1 LPLNGLEGVSY
12 AYGLNHYEVDRPLR
26 DLMAVYTK
34 LRNDLSPLGKYV
46 GTEVYEVAY
55 RVDAE
60 TVIALIA
67 YALIG
72 GPEERKAVRSGAW
85 FVALAFLIFLIDV
98 IGPYGL
104 SSVYGGGPLLPF
116 PYDLAT
122 VAAGAVILYVVAVLT
137 AP

>member
-26 DLMAVYTK
+26 DVMAVYTK
-34 LRNDLSPLGKYV
+34 LRNDLSSL
-46 GTEVYEVAY
+46 ALSA
-55 RVDAE
+55 AE

-116 PYDLAT
+116 PYDLVT
-122 VAAGAVILYVVAVLT
+122 VAAGAVTLYVVAVLT

>member
-1 LPLNGLEGVSY
+1 VTALITISL
-12 AYGLNHYEVDRPLR
+12 A
-26 DLMAVYTK
+26 
-34 LRNDLSPLGKYV
+34 LS
-46 GTEVYEVAY
+46 A
-55 RVDAE
+55 AE
-60 TVIALIA
+60 TVVALTA

-116 PYDLAT
+116 PYDLVT